1 MVLAD
6 FGSGQALWSIFWFFL
21 FFLWIMLVFQ
31 VFADIFRNREMG
43 GVMKVLWILVVL
55 VIPYFGVF
63 IYLIVHG
70 GSMAQRQ
77 AQAVSQQQA
86 AAETYIRD
94 VAGTGGPASELAK
107 LSELKAQGVIDDA
120 EFARMKAKITG

>member
-1 MVLAD
+1 MLAE

-70 GSMAQRQ
+70 GSMAGRQ

-120 EFARMKAKITG
+120 EFARMKAKITA